1 MAPVKQSSE
10 SPATTAPLFRDSPCS
25 PVANLAFA
33 SPVSLDSDDE
43 EEAALVELGQ
53 MIEADLVA
61 AGLRDSATE
70 LEDGGSLSYVSSPS
84 IIDLTMDDS
93 SDDSSEEEEGSPRP
107 VCAMCGGEEHV
118 HVVVAVTSSGREVRQ
133 PNRYIPVETEM
144 EDDEDFEEWVN

>member
-1 MAPVKQSSE
+1 MAPVKSSV

-53 MIEADLVA
+53 MIEADLAA

-84 IIDLTMDDS
+84 VIDLTMDDS
-93 SDDSSEEEEGSPRP
+93 SDESSEEEGSPRP
-107 VCAMCGGEEHV
+107 MCAMCGGAEHV

-133 PNRYIPVETEM
+133 PNRYVPVETEM